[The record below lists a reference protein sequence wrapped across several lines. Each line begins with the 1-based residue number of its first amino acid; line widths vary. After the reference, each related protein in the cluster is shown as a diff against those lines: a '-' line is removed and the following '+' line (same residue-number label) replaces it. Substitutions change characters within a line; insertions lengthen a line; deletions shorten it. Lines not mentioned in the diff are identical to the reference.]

1 MQRVAFPP
9 KSNSKSPVEANIDII
24 IKTSNLKMKE
34 FMLKKQENEKQTNLI
49 QGQNIQLE
57 NQIAHLLEE
66 RNEKLK
72 QIQILENVL
81 KDINND
87 ISHLEEDYNN
97 LIESSMKNDE
107 MIKENMND
115 INMKLNGI
123 EYGAL
128 SEKSKKKFEIKKYIE
143 MLYKIKKENNLLK
156 DLYQRKNS
164 ELYRLEVL
172 EKDEQDKEKVNEL
185 KAKKGIKDIN
195 ALYELGMKKGMK
207 LAI

>member
-1 MQRVAFPP
+1 MQRMAFPP
-9 KSNSKSPVEANIDII
+9 KSNSKSPVEANIDMI

-34 FMLKKQENEKQTNLI
+34 FMIKKQENEKQTNLI
-49 QGQNIQLE
+49 QGQNIQIE

-66 RNEKLK
+66 KNEKLK
-72 QIQILENVL
+72 QIQIIENVL
-81 KDINND
+81 QDINND
-87 ISHLEEDYNN
+87 ILKMEGEYQS

-107 MIKENMND
+107 SIKDNMNE
-115 INMKLNGI
+115 INTKLNGI
-123 EYGAL
+123 QYGAL
-128 SEKSKKKFEIKKYIE
+128 SEKSKKSFEIIKYIE
-143 MLYKIKKENNLLK
+143 ILYKIKKENNILK

-207 LAI
+207 LSI